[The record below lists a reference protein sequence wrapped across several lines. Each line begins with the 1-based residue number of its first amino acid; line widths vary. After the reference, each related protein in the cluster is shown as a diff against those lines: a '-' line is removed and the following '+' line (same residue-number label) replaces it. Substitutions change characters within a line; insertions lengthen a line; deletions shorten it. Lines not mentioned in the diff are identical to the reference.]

1 MTELRWA
8 TGMEGDELMFNV
20 DWFDHNNVRQYTEV
34 VMAMQKQDKPRQ
46 LEVRVNGVIVAVVPG
61 RSD

>member
-1 MTELRWA
+1 MA
-8 TGMEGDELMFNV
+8 GDELMFNV
-20 DWFDHNNVRQYTEV
+20 DWFDHNNVRQHTEV
-34 VMAMQKQDKPRQ
+34 LMAMQKQDKPRQ